1 MGDLSSSRNSNCS
14 CCDSTREGRRVAL
27 AGLGKE
33 ALWVSK
39 LVLHTIGTSDIDLR
53 AGLDADSSW
62 GSSSLFRTG
71 IELARIRWRNSAS
84 LA

>member
-1 MGDLSSSRNSNCS
+1 M
-14 CCDSTREGRRVAL
+14 
-27 AGLGKE
+27 
-33 ALWVSK
+33 SK